1 MATVPSR
8 RSNPVVD
15 YPDSDGKPIAETP
28 RHRDDMMDLI
38 KTTDAWLA
46 DDPMT
51 YVSGNMLMYYVPG
64 DRRRHVVPDVF
75 AVWGVPRVRVPQRRY
90 FLVWEEKAP
99 GVIIE
104 LTSASTRDEDLHVKF
119 EIYQDIIK
127 VQEYFLFDPFGE
139 YLDPPLRGYRLRRGR
154 YGAIRP
160 VQGRLPSKLL
170 GLHLEAAGEELRL
183 YDPARG
189 LWLPT
194 PQEAQ
199 EQAEAGWQQAEAG
212 RQQAEAER
220 QRVEAENLAL
230 RQELDALRRRLAEG
244 K

>member
-1 MATVPSR
+1 M
-8 RSNPVVD
+8 
-15 YPDSDGKPIAETP
+15 AETP
-28 RHRDDMMDLI
+28 LHRQNMTDLI
-38 KTTDAWLA
+38 SMIDVWLA

-64 DRRRHVVPDVF
+64 DRLRHVAPDVF
-75 AVWGVPRVRVPQRRY
+75 AVWGIPRLRVPARRA

-104 LTSASTRDEDLHVKF
+104 LTSASTRDEDLDVKF
-119 EIYQDIIK
+119 QIYQNQIK
-127 VQEYFLFDPFGE
+127 VQEYYLFDPYGE

-170 GLHLEAAGEELRL
+170 GLHLEAAGEHLRL
-183 YDPARG
+183 YDPRRG

-194 PQEAQ
+194 AQEAQ
-199 EQAEAGWQQAEAG
+199 EQVEAQWQRAEAERQQEQVERQRAEAGRQLAEAD